1 MRTPDPPPSSGNND
15 NKHSG
20 KILTYA
26 CFLAICWTLFI
37 GVSFLRDAARS
48 QNVWIVIIYVA
59 IWLLGLSVAVLGGRQ
74 LFRCAQAQKLTEDE
88 LLQQTRQLAQEIAE
102 RKTAQEAVQQSEA
115 HLRIVA
121 DCATNWEYWR
131 LPDDSFL
138 YMSPSVAKLTGYSI
152 EEFMSDHELVHRI
165 ILPEDREL
173 FLNHTHE
180 VCEDGHIKPIEMR
193 IQTKNGEMR
202 WLGHVCRQVFT
213 PEGRPWGWRAS
224 NQDITP
230 LKLMEQRLLEQT
242 KQLETI
248 NHSLE
253 NRISE
258 AVAELRRMDQTM
270 IQQGRLA
277 ALGEMINNIAHQWR
291 QPLNNIGLIIQ
302 NIQLSYDSG
311 TITSAEM
318 ECQID
323 KAMDVIMH
331 MSGTIDDF
339 RNFFRTDKEKQG
351 FCVNKALRRTLDFV
365 SAALENRNVR
375 VVIEEDE
382 DVTAFGYQNEYSQ
395 VLLNIIS
402 NAGETCFERC
412 LEEAQISIRITSENG
427 RSVVYIHDNCG
438 GIPEDVM
445 PRIFDPYF
453 TTRAPDRGTGIGLYM
468 SKVIIEQN
476 MSGKL
481 TVRNLDNG
489 AEFRVEV

>member
-1 MRTPDPPPSSGNND
+1 MQASDQPPYSGENSGKN
-15 NKHSG
+15 SG

-26 CFLAICWTLFI
+26 AFQALCWTLLA
-37 GVSFLRDAARS
+37 GASLLLDAS
-48 QNVWIVIIYVA
+48 SIQCTVVLTA
-59 IWLLGLSVAVLGGRQ
+59 IWLIGLVVSALGARQ
-74 LFRCAQAQKLTEDE
+74 LFRCAQSQQRIEDE
-88 LLQQTRQLAQEIAE
+88 LLRQTRQLAEEIAE
-102 RKTAQEAVQQSEA
+102 RKTAQEAVQQSEE

-121 DCATNWEYWR
+121 DCASNWEYWR
-131 LPDDSFL
+131 LPDDTFL
-138 YMSPSVAKLTGYSI
+138 YMSPSVTKLTGYSI

-180 VCEDGHIKPIEMR
+180 VCEDGHIMPIEMR
-193 IQTKNGEMR
+193 ILTKNGELR
-202 WLGHVCRQVFT
+202 WLGHICRQIFT
-213 PEGRPWGWRAS
+213 PEGLPWGWRAS
-224 NQDITP
+224 NQDITQ
-230 LKLMEQRLLEQT
+230 LKLMEQKLLEQT
-242 KQLETI
+242 EQLEII

-339 RNFFRTDKEKQG
+339 RNFFRDDKEKQN
-351 FCVNKALRRTLDFV
+351 FCINKAVRRTLDFV
-365 SAALENRNVR
+365 SAALESRNVR
-375 VVIEEDE
+375 VVIAGDE

-402 NAGETCFERC
+402 NAGEACFERC
-412 LEEAQISIRITSENG
+412 VEDAQIRIRITRENE
-427 RSVVYIHDNCG
+427 RSAVYVSDNCG
-438 GIPEDVM
+438 GIPDDVL

-476 MSGKL
+476 MGGKL
-481 TVRNLDNG
+481 TARNLDGG

>member
-1 MRTPDPPPSSGNND
+1 MQIKDSPLNSEENGNKN
-15 NKHSG
+15 SG
-20 KILTYA
+20 KVLTYA
-26 CFLAICWTLFI
+26 AILVVCWTLFA
-37 GVSFLRDAARS
+37 GAAFLLDASRIQFA
-48 QNVWIVIIYVA
+48 VVLAV
-59 IWLLGLSVAVLGGRQ
+59 IWLLGLAVSALGARQ
-74 LFRCAQAQKLTEDE
+74 LFRCAQAQQRIEDE
-88 LLQQTRQLAQEIAE
+88 LLQQTRQLAEEITE

-121 DCATNWEYWR
+121 DCASNWEYWR
-131 LPDDSFL
+131 LPDDTFL
-138 YMSPSVAKLTGYSI
+138 YMSPSVTKLTGYSI

-180 VCEDGHIKPIEMR
+180 VCEDGHIMPIEMR
-193 IQTKNGEMR
+193 ILTKNGELR

-213 PEGRPWGWRAS
+213 SEGLSWGWRAS
-224 NQDITP
+224 NQDITQ
-230 LKLMEQRLLEQT
+230 LKLMEQKLLEQT
-242 KQLETI
+242 EQLEII

-253 NRISE
+253 NRIGE
-258 AVAELRRMDQTM
+258 TVAELRRMDQTM

-302 NIQLSYDSG
+302 NIQLSYESG
-311 TITSAEM
+311 TITSEEM

-339 RNFFRTDKEKQG
+339 RNFFRNDKEKQS
-351 FCVNKALRRTLDFV
+351 FCINKAVRRTLDFV
-365 SAALENRNVR
+365 SAALESRNVR
-375 VVIEEDE
+375 VVIEGDE

-402 NAGETCFERC
+402 NAGEACFERC
-412 LEEAQISIRITSENG
+412 MEEAQISIRITAEKG
-427 RSVVYIHDNCG
+427 RSVVYIRDNCG